1 MLIFARLFYIQIIWG
16 KELQAKAIDQWTREI
31 PVVAQRGKI
40 VDTNGVVLADN
51 KDTYSI
57 FVRKRAVKNMEKL
70 CIKLCEQGAIIEED
84 GDVKIVPE
92 NCDDCDLCI
101 QNCPNQAISK
111 A

>member
-1 MLIFARLFYIQIIWG
+1 M
-16 KELQAKAIDQWTREI
+16 
-31 PVVAQRGKI
+31 
-40 VDTNGVVLADN
+40 
-51 KDTYSI
+51 
-57 FVRKRAVKNMEKL
+57 AVKIDSDVCGHIENCPVQGL

-101 QNCPNQAISK
+101 QKCPNQAISK

>member
-1 MLIFARLFYIQIIWG
+1 M
-16 KELQAKAIDQWTREI
+16 
-31 PVVAQRGKI
+31 
-40 VDTNGVVLADN
+40 
-51 KDTYSI
+51 
-57 FVRKRAVKNMEKL
+57 AVKIDPNLCGHIENCPVQGL

>member
-1 MLIFARLFYIQIIWG
+1 MHFDIILIEIKLIFYV
-16 KELQAKAIDQWTREI
+16 K
-31 PVVAQRGKI
+31 RG
-40 VDTNGVVLADN
+40 G
-51 KDTYSI
+51 YM
-57 FVRKRAVKNMEKL
+57 AVKIDSDVCGHIDNCPVQGL